1 MWSLF
6 DRTSFNHYF
15 FYLKRFSVLTTAP
28 SSKTNWDKKM
38 ELKQEKLNIKKA
50 QANLKEV
57 KKQLY
62 PPRPVTE
69 ILFS

>member
-6 DRTSFNHYF
+6 NCKPLNPYF

-38 ELKQEKLNIKKA
+38 ELKQEKVNIKKA